1 MPPARRMISATNSRG
16 SGRPAE
22 VSVGIDQ
29 FDAGGGT
36 NLGAGAEPT
45 SRETAEIM
53 LINSSS
59 DNSLRSF
66 LAIAPE
72 CLSPTGVSR
81 HRARVLSEKIC
92 AMTRQGI
99 FLPHVWAT
107 TVETLAGFALGVI
120 GGVALGIA
128 LGMTRR
134 VRQIL
139 MPYLLAIY
147 GIPRPALT
155 PLFVLCF
162 GIWLFSKIVLIVSLA
177 YFLLLI

>member
-1 MPPARRMISATNSRG
+1 
-16 SGRPAE
+16 
-22 VSVGIDQ
+22 
-29 FDAGGGT
+29 
-36 NLGAGAEPT
+36 
-45 SRETAEIM
+45 
-53 LINSSS
+53 
-59 DNSLRSF
+59 
-66 LAIAPE
+66 
-72 CLSPTGVSR
+72 
-81 HRARVLSEKIC
+81 
-92 AMTRQGI
+92 MTRQGI

-107 TVETLAGFALGVI
+107 MVETLAGFALGVI

-147 GIPRPALT
+147 GIPRPALA
-155 PLFVLCF
+155 PVFVLCF